1 MESPRKRG
9 SFLASRNGGHFSVQ
23 ETGSDWKLGRVF
35 LAKVAE
41 PSEAT
46 LRENFKKVVP
56 LLINKKAQ
64 RV

>member
-1 MESPRKRG
+1 MASPHKRG
-9 SFLASRNGGHFSVQ
+9 PFLASRNR
-23 ETGSDWKLGRVF
+23 GSDWKLGHVF